1 MAPSKEVAEKFI
13 KKRAIGRFVK
23 RVVSVGHRS
32 PDCVM
37 SDVGDQPGVSDRPCS
52 NVIPWCRI
60 DSMAT

>member
-23 RVVSVGHRS
+23 RVVVSGGNRS

-37 SDVGDQPGVSDRPCS
+37 SDVGDQLGVMERQKL
-52 NVIPWCRI
+52 
-60 DSMAT
+60 